1 MNEELNKTIK
11 EFCIKHQKLIDEMT
25 NYSKAQLISY
35 IEREMNENHY
45 LCNEIGH
52 LRTEL
57 NSKDNIIKEL
67 IQWLEVNIKNLK
79 RQKANNLYMEGVK
92 QGMIKNADL
101 ILGKVRDLLD
111 KEE

>member
-1 MNEELNKTIK
+1 MQNE
-11 EFCIKHQKLIDEMT
+11 KL
-25 NYSKAQLISY
+25 
-35 IEREMNENHY
+35 
-45 LCNEIGH
+45 
-52 LRTEL
+52 
-57 NSKDNIIKEL
+57 KEL

-92 QGMIKNADL
+92 QGMIKNDDL

>member
-1 MNEELNKTIK
+1 MK
-11 EFCIKHQKLIDEMT
+11 EYKE
-25 NYSKAQLISY
+25 
-35 IEREMNENHY
+35 IER
-45 LCNEIGH
+45 L
-52 LRTEL
+52 
-57 NSKDNIIKEL
+57 KEL

-101 ILGKVRDLLD
+101 ILAKVRDLLD

>member
-1 MNEELNKTIK
+1 MQNE
-11 EFCIKHQKLIDEMT
+11 KL
-25 NYSKAQLISY
+25 
-35 IEREMNENHY
+35 
-45 LCNEIGH
+45 
-52 LRTEL
+52 
-57 NSKDNIIKEL
+57 KEL

-101 ILGKVRDLLD
+101 ILCKVRDLLD

>member
-1 MNEELNKTIK
+1 MK
-11 EFCIKHQKLIDEMT
+11 EYKE
-25 NYSKAQLISY
+25 
-35 IEREMNENHY
+35 IER
-45 LCNEIGH
+45 L
-52 LRTEL
+52 
-57 NSKDNIIKEL
+57 KEL

-101 ILGKVRDLLD
+101 ILRKVRDLLD